1 MTAKLNLPAAIILAK
16 GSLLRMKKVDFLLQ
30 LDLLVGLLASLTAL
44 FFRNYLTDF
53 WIGFFEGIALT
64 LLIFWLIA
72 KVILLLRK
80 YDKAHR
86 NST

>member
-1 MTAKLNLPAAIILAK
+1 
-16 GSLLRMKKVDFLLQ
+16 MKKVDFLLQ

-44 FFRNYLTDF
+44 FFCNYLTDF

-72 KVILLLRK
+72 KVLLLLRK

>member
-1 MTAKLNLPAAIILAK
+1 
-16 GSLLRMKKVDFLLQ
+16 MKKMDFLLQ
-30 LDLLVGLLASLTAL
+30 LDLLIGLLASLTTL
-44 FFRNYLTDF
+44 SFRNYLTDF
-53 WIGFFEGIALT
+53 WLGFFEGIALT
-64 LLIFWLIA
+64 LLVFWLIA

>member
-1 MTAKLNLPAAIILAK
+1 
-16 GSLLRMKKVDFLLQ
+16 MKKVDFLLQ

-72 KVILLLRK
+72 KVLLLLRK